1 MVFRFGLLLVLGL
14 SALFALSSQYDVEKM
29 SPVGDTHP
37 NKDSRIRCKSAP
49 AFALAGAL
57 EVAYNK
63 ATGDHSFYVLVS
75 ILAIAGDRMIDF
87 DFFWLRLI
95 GNCLYSIFLLFL
107 YCSHHNTLRIKI

>member
-37 NKDSRIRCKSAP
+37 NKDSRIRCKSDP

-75 ILAIAGDRMIDF
+75 ILAIAGDRMIDLTF
-87 DFFWLRLI
+87 SGYDLLATVCIPFF
-95 GNCLYSIFLLFL
+95 SFFLD
-107 YCSHHNTLRIKI
+107 CSHHNTLRIKI